1 MPLTPT
7 IRRALMKACGVLLL
21 WLVPATEGFA
31 AHAPRV
37 IGRTCD
43 PQTTSI
49 RKLIR
54 QARAV
59 GGPVAKKVR
68 TKLRTAKPRTAHIER
83 GTRARA
89 AEDSQ
94 AIQNDAP
101 VAHAAGPFALE
112 LRVVGIFV
120 DRLER
125 LPLALTVSPQ
135 SPRGPPAAA

>member
-7 IRRALMKACGVLLL
+7 TRRALTKACGIVLL
-21 WLVPATEGFA
+21 WLVSVADGFA
-31 AHAPRV
+31 APRV
-37 IGRTCD
+37 VRQTCD
-43 PQTTSI
+43 PQSASI

-68 TKLRTAKPRTAHIER
+68 TKLRTTRPRNAHLER
-83 GTRARA
+83 GIRARP

-101 VAHAAGPFALE
+101 VAHASAPFAL
-112 LRVVGIFV
+112 
-120 DRLER
+120 
-125 LPLALTVSPQ
+125 
-135 SPRGPPAAA
+135 

>member
-1 MPLTPT
+1 MPFTPT
-7 IRRALMKACGVLLL
+7 TRRALTKACGILLL
-21 WLVPATEGFA
+21 WLASVADGFA
-31 AHAPRV
+31 APRV
-37 IGRTCD
+37 VRQTCD

-68 TKLRTAKPRTAHIER
+68 TKFRTTRPRSVHCER
-83 GTRARA
+83 GIRPRL
-89 AEDSQ
+89 AEDGQ

-101 VAHAAGPFALE
+101 LAHAAAPVTLE
-112 LRVVGIFV
+112 LRLVGLFV

-125 LPLALTVSPQ
+125 RPFTRTVSPRA
-135 SPRGPPAAA
+135 PRGPPAAA